1 MPPKSSHLGR
11 GRINLQHRCGYC
23 GKSLPTA
30 QGLKLHTQQ
39 SENCRRAWEAS
50 ILSKALE
57 PPAAVES
64 APPSDSEMDIPA
76 TEDLDSAP
84 LDDPA
89 AVPQE
94 PNDGHPYRTRIEEVP
109 DEEEIAR
116 WVRRYPGRAA
126 EVVGM
131 GENTFEKWRR
141 ENAEEGRSRWYPFAS
156 EKEWG
161 LARWLV
167 KSVGQNDIE
176 DFLKLPIVSVRRFRM
191 IQRTY
196 QGCGTCIRL
205 ETSI

>member
-1 MPPKSSHLGR
+1 M
-11 GRINLQHRCGYC
+11 N
-23 GKSLPTA
+23 
-30 QGLKLHTQQ
+30 
-39 SENCRRAWEAS
+39 
-50 ILSKALE
+50 
-57 PPAAVES
+57 
-64 APPSDSEMDIPA
+64 IPA
-76 TEDLDSAP
+76 TGDDSAP
-84 LDDPA
+84 FDDPA
-89 AVPQE
+89 MFDGPLQE
-94 PNDGHPYRTRIEEVP
+94 PDDGRPYRTRMEEVP

-176 DFLKLPIVSVRRFRM
+176 DFLKLPIVSV
-191 IQRTY
+191 
-196 QGCGTCIRL
+196 L
-205 ETSI
+205 